1 MYNLPSVC
9 CATKISSLYSA
20 LDAVNTSFVFV
31 FVTLLVDFTVYTYSP
46 VVIFALLASIAVL
59 KLARKLSLCFLNT
72 LMSVTEVSLI
82 LSSPALNLTF
92 PTEIAGISFR
102 FIPAGALALAKVK
115 LTSFAGVT
123 TSFPILYSTV
133 IAALGV
139 SPGPQLAGPLL
150 SAAFTFATFPRHI
163 VPTNTAAAKSLLIFC
178 KDFFFI
184 FLSPFP

>member
-1 MYNLPSVC
+1 MYNLPSVF

-20 LDAVNTSFVFV
+20 FDAVNTSLFFA
-31 FVTLLVDFTVYTYSP
+31 FVTVLVDFTVYTYSP
-46 VVIFALLASIAVL
+46 VVIFVLVSIAVL

-82 LSSPALNLTF
+82 KSSPALNLTF

-102 FIPAGALALAKVK
+102 FIPVGALVLVKVK

-139 SPGPQLAGPLL
+139 SVGPHSAGT